1 MLSVSFIWIRCVL
14 VEPLPALHIPRHRA
28 RAYRLAK
35 LRSHARF
42 ITVSHEGQLIVA
54 ATNENVLS
62 HFRLR
67 PRDRSLVLVSP
78 LRFVSTSRLVRLSL
92 YLCDKHPEGQCCR
105 PLCLSMV
112 ARARQNFGN
121 AWRLVRDICFVRHL
135 EARSVVEWT
144 RNVQTAVVAELDV
157 NASCFMCPWTVGRRR
172 AHNISP
178 FEM

>member
-1 MLSVSFIWIRCVL
+1 MSGFIPVCSFCLLWHAACCLQHGSRGLKLYAMLKTPGSRAEPSKYQSPPSSYILREPTAFEIFDKSCIYNQDTSNTRVLSVSFIWIRCVL

-67 PRDRSLVLVSP
+67 PRDRSLMLVSP
-78 LRFVSTSRLVRLSL
+78 LRVVSTSRLVRLSL
-92 YLCDKHPEGQCCR
+92 
-105 PLCLSMV
+105 
-112 ARARQNFGN
+112 
-121 AWRLVRDICFVRHL
+121 
-135 EARSVVEWT
+135 SV
-144 RNVQTAVVAELDV
+144 
-157 NASCFMCPWTVGRRR
+157 
-172 AHNISP
+172 
-178 FEM
+178 